1 MYAAGRLRRN
11 SIYQMVIPS
20 FLKQLPGAGNEF
32 FAHTLKP
39 GISLMCITCVF
50 FVVVLRISEIL
61 LTDTLS
67 YMLPS
72 SA

>member
-32 FAHTLKP
+32 FARTLKP
-39 GISLMCITCVF
+39 GDFPDVYNLCF